1 MAKKNQQPAPSREI
15 TKEDLVP
22 YVISQG
28 EALKKKVAEYRLKY
42 GNRYNMKNSIEE
54 LYRRFGRPEEKP
66 IEFVDEYVLI
76 LQKKSQLP
84 AVIRPVIADIG
95 NAAYANC
102 YFDRRN
108 AIKAYEAKH
117 APKTPKKTTKKTK
130 KEEKYEQK

>member
-1 MAKKNQQPAPSREI
+1 MAKKNQEPAPSREI

-22 YVISQG
+22 YVIAQG

-66 IEFVDEYVLI
+66 MEFIDEYVLI
-76 LQKKSQLP
+76 LQKKSQQP

-95 NAAYANC
+95 NAAYAAC
-102 YFDRRN
+102 YFDHRN
-108 AIKAYEAKH
+108 AIKEWEAKH
-117 APKTPKKTTKKTK
+117 APKTPKKSTKKTK
-130 KEEKYEQK
+130 KEEK